1 MKKHII
7 IILTLF
13 FTSITTPLWAG
24 GLRMNYAEVLVQ
36 NLQIGSNY
44 SMIKLVNLP
53 LKVTN
58 HSDSPIDIQL
68 EILTPKSKIKEDF
81 EPIPDTAWIE
91 LGETLAEVPANGVYE
106 TDVKISIPDEEKYL
120 GKKYQVNIKAR
131 IKPKGGGMRLALA
144 VQGRLLFTVAAVKQA
159 GVADK
164 AIADLGF
171 VIDPLRVDLT
181 DVLPGKK
188 VEILTEDKKSVT
200 LENPGKKKI
209 RFTLQSLD
217 PKDTVMSIEP
227 GFEACPNPDFLT
239 IKKDEMSVGAGRKK
253 PVKMFIEIP
262 DSPEHKGKKYQFIV
276 SINTGTA
283 TSGARYL
290 RIMVSTAK
298 E

>member
-1 MKKHII
+1 MKKYAVLL
-7 IILTLF
+7 LTLF
-13 FTSITTPLWAG
+13 LSSITTTLWAG
-24 GLRMNYAEVLVQ
+24 GLRMNYAEILVR

-53 LKVTN
+53 LKVNN

-68 EILTPKSKIKEDF
+68 EILKPKGKIKKDF
-81 EPIPDTAWIE
+81 EPIPDTAWIN
-91 LGETLAEVPANGVYE
+91 LGETLAGVPANGVYE
-106 TDVKISIPDEEKYL
+106 TDVKISIPDEEKYR

-144 VQGRLLFTVAAVKQA
+144 VQGRLLFTIAAVKQA
-159 GVADK
+159 GVSDK

-171 VIDPLRVDLT
+171 VIDPLRIDIKNVLT
-181 DVLPGKK
+181 GQK
-188 VEILTEDKKSVT
+188 VEILTADKKSVT

-217 PKDTVMSIEP
+217 PRDTVMSIEP
-227 GFEACPNPDFLT
+227 GFEACPNPDFLA
-239 IKKDEMSVGAGRKK
+239 ISKDEMSVGGGKKK
-253 PVKMFIEIP
+253 PVKMFVEIP
-262 DSPEHKGKKYQFIV
+262 DSLEHKGKKYQFVV
-276 SINTGTA
+276 SINTGTD
-283 TSGARYL
+283 TGGARYL